1 MRLMSADLGPVF
13 DGERDRVDVCGLRID
28 RLSFSEALARVEAAI
43 ERMRVGRLGRSLAVF
58 SANVDM
64 IVKAS
69 RDPVFAGEL
78 NAADLLLA
86 DGTPVLWMARGLGH
100 PLPQKIS
107 GSDLVP
113 LLAARAAMMRY
124 SLFLLGSTPAAAGAA
139 AERLQREHP
148 GLCIAG
154 VYSPPVGFERDP
166 RERDRI
172 RSLLRAASPDVVL
185 VGLGAPKQERWILAE
200 RDTVPSAVMI
210 AVGGTFDLLAGD
222 KRRAPAF
229 VQHIGLEWMWRLAQ
243 EPLRLGRRYLV
254 EDPAVIALYARALRR
269 RARRTAR

>member
-1 MRLMSADLGPVF
+1 LKRTEQKPSPAD
-13 DGERDRVDVCGLRID
+13 ERDRVDVCGLRID
-28 RLSFSEALARVEAAI
+28 RLSFSEALAGIDAAVERRRA
-43 ERMRVGRLGRSLAVF
+43 GRLARSLAVF

-69 RDPVFAGEL
+69 RDPAFAGEL

-113 LLAARAAMMRY
+113 HLAARAAVTGY

-139 AERLQREHP
+139 AERLQRENP
-148 GLCIAG
+148 GLRIAG
-154 VYSPPVGFERDP
+154 VYSPPMGFERDSGE
-166 RERDRI
+166 RERI
-172 RSLLRAASPDVVL
+172 RSLLRSASPDVVL

-200 RDTVPSAVMI
+200 REAVSAAVMI
-210 AVGGTFDLLAGD
+210 AVGGTFDLLAGE
-222 KRRAPAF
+222 KRRAPGL
-229 VQHIGLEWMWRLAQ
+229 VQRIGLEWMWRLAQ

-254 EDPAVIALYARALRR
+254 EDPAVLVLYARALRQ
-269 RARRTAR
+269 RARRTRG